1 MVKRFTLAQ
10 LQAQLLKTSNP
21 QPIGLTAIHEPA
33 MRRTGNPFR
42 GRVLKRSRVNGWI
55 NFEYNKAVR
64 KQQIREHLD
73 PDFQPMPRVW
83 GQRVR
88 GCPLVVHCDADAGL
102 HLYLEVKLQTV
113 ERLYF
118 DAHSHEPIEAKAIE
132 PYLIKRRPGRQPV
145 DYQVELRDYRLDR
158 VAQLRIGRDVWEVAP
173 MIWLARNL
181 GLK

>member
-1 MVKRFTLAQ
+1 MLKRFSLIQ
-10 LQAQLLKTSNP
+10 LQSQLLKVSAP

-33 MRRTGNPFR
+33 MRRTNNPFR

-55 NFEYNKAVR
+55 NFEYKRTVR
-64 KQQIREHLD
+64 RQQVREHLD

-88 GCPLVVHCDADAGL
+88 DCPLVLHADETGL
-102 HLYLEVKLQTV
+102 QLYLEVKLQTV

-118 DAHSHEPIEAKAIE
+118 DSNTFEPIDAKSIA
-132 PYLIKRRPGRQPV
+132 PFLIKRRPSRQPV
-145 DYQVELRDYRLDR
+145 QNQIELRDYRLDR
-158 VAQLRIGRDVWEVAP
+158 VAQLRIGRDTWEVAP
-173 MIWLARNL
+173 VIWLARNL